1 MIQDRET
8 NFVYISYKL
17 GYWKEF
23 KDFYKELTNLFDELD
38 IKYANIYD
46 SKDIWARD
54 YMPIQIESND
64 FLKYKYAP
72 DYLVNVK
79 SRENYITDC
88 TEACRKLGIRYRE
101 TDIIID
107 GGNVVLCGENVVMT
121 RKVFTENNR
130 PIGDAD
136 FHKQLEKIFNH
147 KVIII
152 PWHPTGSLDNEEAD
166 IYGHSDGFIKYCD
179 GNRILMSNHRENDEA
194 EAIEMRSVLEKNGY
208 EVTEMLFPVKNPNLD
223 YNWAY
228 INFLQ
233 VGNKIIMP
241 KFGIEEDEIAEK
253 YIRSAFPYCTIRAID
268 CCNIVLKGGGLHC
281 ITWNIKK

>member
-101 TDIIID
+101 TA
-107 GGNVVLCGENVVMT
+107 L
-121 RKVFTENNR
+121 
-130 PIGDAD
+130 
-136 FHKQLEKIFNH
+136 
-147 KVIII
+147 
-152 PWHPTGSLDNEEAD
+152 
-166 IYGHSDGFIKYCD
+166 
-179 GNRILMSNHRENDEA
+179 
-194 EAIEMRSVLEKNGY
+194 
-208 EVTEMLFPVKNPNLD
+208 
-223 YNWAY
+223 
-228 INFLQ
+228 
-233 VGNKIIMP
+233 
-241 KFGIEEDEIAEK
+241 
-253 YIRSAFPYCTIRAID
+253 
-268 CCNIVLKGGGLHC
+268 
-281 ITWNIKK
+281 